1 MNRSR
6 ALLHLGFNFLR
17 DMLASGWG
25 TARIILFRRR
35 TLHPGFATLAFDDLP
50 DHAANLVAA
59 LITLTPGTTTVDID
73 LQRRTYRLHVL
84 DLDQAERTLDGIRRD
99 FIAPARILFGGR
111 A

>member
-1 MNRSR
+1 MNRLR
-6 ALLHLGFNFLR
+6 ALLRLAFNFLR
-17 DMLASGWG
+17 DLLASGWG

-35 TLHPGFATLAFDDLP
+35 PLRPGFAILAFDDLP
-50 DHAANLVAA
+50 DNAANLVAA

-73 LQRRTYRLHVL
+73 LQRRTYQLHVL
-84 DLDQAERTLDGIRRD
+84 DLEQTERTLDGIRRD